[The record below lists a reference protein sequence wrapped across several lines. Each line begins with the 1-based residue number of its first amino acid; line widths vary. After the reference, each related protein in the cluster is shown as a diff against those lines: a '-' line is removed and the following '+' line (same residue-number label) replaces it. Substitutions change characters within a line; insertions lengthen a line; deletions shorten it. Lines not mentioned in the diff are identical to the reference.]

1 MIRITRHIIRAYLLL
16 LAISL
21 VTCFVSCK
29 GEKTLPTM
37 RSAYYWSTTWLM
49 DSSKTNFIREHRIK
63 RLYVRYFDV
72 VEDEEGE
79 AVPNATILFQSP
91 IPKGIEIIPVIYIIN
106 DCLKSKGFHEEKGN
120 DSENGNNKEHSINEG
135 NGNNEKFIQ
144 QLTEKI
150 LKRIIQM
157 NEAND
162 IKNVKE
168 IQIDCDW
175 TVSTQDTYFDFLK
188 ILREKA
194 QAQQMKLSATIR
206 LHQLSM
212 TPPPVDRGILM
223 MYNTGDAKQLKCQKP
238 ILDMKDVAPYIQHL
252 GSYPLPLSAAY
263 PLFSWRILFRGD
275 KFVGIMH
282 TDDELPILPGD
293 SIVVRKP
300 EMTDITEAV
309 KSINRQNRDIN
320 NEVILFDLSS
330 QNIKRFNSKDYERI
344 YQH

>member
-1 MIRITRHIIRAYLLL
+1 MTRIIKHTIRASLLL

-21 VTCFVSCK
+21 VTWLVSCQ
-29 GEKTLPTM
+29 EETLQTM
-37 RSAYYWSTTWLM
+37 RSAYYWSTTWQM
-49 DSSKTNFIREHRIK
+49 DSSKMNFIREHHIK
-63 RLYVRYFDV
+63 RLYVRFFDV
-72 VEDEEGE
+72 VKNEEGE
-79 AVPNATILFQSP
+79 VMPNATIQFLTP
-91 IPKGIEIIPVIYIIN
+91 ITKGIEIIPVIYIVN
-106 DCLKSKGFHEEKGN
+106 DCLKPKDSHDGSQKYEE
-120 DSENGNNKEHSINEG
+120 E
-135 NGNNEKFIQ
+135 NNENLSQ
-144 QLTEKI
+144 QLAEKI

-175 TVSTQDTYFDFLK
+175 TASTQQTYFDFLK

-194 QAQQMKLSATIR
+194 QTQHLKLSATIR

-252 GSYPLPLSAAY
+252 GSYSFPLSAAY
-263 PLFSWRILFRGD
+263 PLFSWSILFRGD

-282 TDDELPILPGD
+282 TDDDLPILPGD
-293 SIVVRKP
+293 SIVTRKP
-300 EMTDITEAV
+300 EMTDIMEAV
-309 KSINRQNRDIN
+309 KSINNQNKDIN
-320 NEVILFDLSS
+320 NEVILFDLNS

>member
-1 MIRITRHIIRAYLLL
+1 MKKTLVLFALIWLL
-16 LAISL
+16 
-21 VTCFVSCK
+21 VSCSQDK
-29 GEKTLPTM
+29 SNPTL
-37 RSAYYWSTTWLM
+37 RSAYYWSTTWQM
-49 DSSKTNFIREHRIK
+49 DSSKMNFIREHHIE
-63 RLYVRYFDV
+63 RLYVRFFDV
-72 VEDEEGE
+72 VKDEAGNI
-79 AVPNATILFQSP
+79 VPNATIQFDTPNDTSSTSPQTEMNSP
-91 IPKGIEIIPVIYIIN
+91 IPDDIEVIPVVYIVN
-106 DCLKSKGFHEEKGN
+106 DCLRPTSLSSVSSLE
-120 DSENGNNKEHSINEG
+120 SSTA
-135 NGNNEKFIQ
+135 
-144 QLTEKI
+144 QLAQKI
-150 LKRIIQM
+150 LTRIRQISG
-157 NEAND
+157 AND
-162 IKNVKE
+162 IEIASE

-175 TVSTQDTYFDFLK
+175 TASTQEAYFDFLK
-188 ILREKA
+188 ELREKA
-194 QAQQMKLSATIR
+194 KAKMLKLSATIR

-212 TPPPVDRGILM
+212 PSPPVDRGVLM

-282 TDDELPILPGD
+282 TDDDLPILPGD

-300 EMTDITEAV
+300 EMTDIMEAI

>member
-1 MIRITRHIIRAYLLL
+1 MMKRILGFLILILL
-16 LAISL
+16 LAA
-21 VTCFVSCK
+21 CQ
-29 GEKTLPTM
+29 GGKTSQTL
-37 RSAYYWSTTWLM
+37 RSAYYWSTTWQM
-49 DSSKTNFIREHRIK
+49 DSSKMNFIREHHIE
-63 RLYVRYFDV
+63 RLYVRFFDV
-72 VEDEEGE
+72 VKDEAGNI
-79 AVPNATILFQSP
+79 VPNATIQFDTPNDTSSTSPQTEMNSP
-91 IPKGIEIIPVIYIIN
+91 IPDDIEVIPVVYIVN
-106 DCLKSKGFHEEKGN
+106 DCLRPTSLSSVSSLE
-120 DSENGNNKEHSINEG
+120 SSTA
-135 NGNNEKFIQ
+135 
-144 QLTEKI
+144 QLAQKI
-150 LKRIIQM
+150 LTRIRQISG
-157 NEAND
+157 AND
-162 IKNVKE
+162 IEIASE

-175 TVSTQDTYFDFLK
+175 TASTQEAYFDFLK
-188 ILREKA
+188 ELREKA
-194 QAQQMKLSATIR
+194 KAKMLKLSATIR

-212 TPPPVDRGILM
+212 PSPPVDRGVLM

-282 TDDELPILPGD
+282 TDDDLPILPGD

-300 EMTDITEAV
+300 EMTDIMEAI

>member
-1 MIRITRHIIRAYLLL
+1 MKKLLVLFALIWL
-16 LAISL
+16 L
-21 VTCFVSCK
+21 VSCSQDK
-29 GEKTLPTM
+29 SNPTL
-37 RSAYYWSTTWLM
+37 RSAYYWSTTWQM
-49 DSSKTNFIREHRIK
+49 DSSKMNFIREHHIE
-63 RLYVRYFDV
+63 RLYVRFFDV
-72 VEDEEGE
+72 VKDEAGNI
-79 AVPNATILFQSP
+79 VPNATIQFDTPNDTSSTSPQTEMNSP
-91 IPKGIEIIPVIYIIN
+91 IPDDIEVIPVVYIVN
-106 DCLKSKGFHEEKGN
+106 DCLRPTSLSSVSSLE
-120 DSENGNNKEHSINEG
+120 SSTA
-135 NGNNEKFIQ
+135 
-144 QLTEKI
+144 QLAQKI
-150 LKRIIQM
+150 LTRIRQISG
-157 NEAND
+157 AND
-162 IKNVKE
+162 IEIASE

-175 TVSTQDTYFDFLK
+175 TASTQEAYFDFLK
-188 ILREKA
+188 ELREKA
-194 QAQQMKLSATIR
+194 KAKMLKLSATIR

-212 TPPPVDRGILM
+212 PSPPVDRGVLM

-282 TDDELPILPGD
+282 TDDDLPILPGD

-300 EMTDITEAV
+300 EMTDIMEAI